1 MVSMAYKQKY
11 SEFLESLQKEQEANE
26 AFLKKSKKDADD
38 ARARYREQVAQ
49 TGAARGL
56 RRTREQAAIGRI
68 RSGLS
73 PRTRFHREENVGYNP
88 PAGRILSRSREK
100 YRQNT
105 GDTSYEA
112 TQRRAVATG
121 LMKEQ
126 DAELHKQ
133 YRNQAKKKAEY
144 ERQARL
150 DVQRNAGYMEDERNN
165 KEKIA
170 RYNAAHGG
178 PAKQRVKVHEG
189 GGVSAF
195 AIDNGKAALAGGALG
210 TYAGGAY
217 GAYQGAKAGREAG
230 RISGF
235 VRGAKEAGK
244 QVVYG
249 PKAKQAGKTV
259 WNTYT
264 AMRRGAPRTAVRAKL
279 RAAMAA
285 GGKAGAVAGAKEG
298 AKKGLLKGFTG
309 SIGRG
314 MLRGAGLAMTAYD
327 AYRAG
332 KWMVDQRMNMDNAR
346 RDSTAAHLRDEDERL
361 RRSHNRGWDGGAR

>member
-11 SEFLESLQKEQEANE
+11 NEFLEQIARDAE
-26 AFLKKSKKDADD
+26 FMRKSRQQADD

-56 RRTREQAAIGRI
+56 RRTRERAVIGRI

-112 TQRRAVATG
+112 TQRRATATK
-121 LMKEQ
+121 LMKKQ
-126 DAELHKQ
+126 DNELPQQ
-133 YRNQAKKKAEY
+133 YREQAKKKAEY

-178 PAKQRVKVHEG
+178 PAKQRVKVYEG
-189 GGVSAF
+189 GGVSAV
-195 AIDNGKAALAGGALG
+195 AADNGKAAIAGGALG
-210 TYAGGAY
+210 AAGGAGAGAFGVKY
-217 GAYQGAKAGREAG
+217 GPTAKKYTGRKLVHLIKGTLPKGAQRAQAVKGVVAGAKAG
-230 RISGF
+230 IL
-235 VRGAKEAGK
+235 
-244 QVVYG
+244 
-249 PKAKQAGKTV
+249 P
-259 WNTYT
+259 
-264 AMRRGAPRTAVRAKL
+264 
-279 RAAMAA
+279 
-285 GGKAGAVAGAKEG
+285 
-298 AKKGLLKGFTG
+298 GL
-309 SIGRG
+309 
-314 MLRGAGLAMTAYD
+314 LRGAGAAMTAYD

-332 KWMVDQRMNMDNAR
+332 KWMVDQNIKNAR
-346 RDSTAAHLRDEDERL
+346 SNSEAHEDYKKK
-361 RRSHNRGWDGGAR
+361 RRAQGLHEWDGGSR